1 MDGHDV
7 PIGGDC
13 HSSPTA
19 QQARKAGKAGGKDCA
34 GIPNAG
40 RAAPHHEYDEGECQ
54 ALAQNREQED
64 KKRKR
69 TEEPTPNHKPRGATF
84 NAAKKMSG
92 AYSLI
97 SFVLLLWFSLVQ

>member
-1 MDGHDV
+1 MSNISKVFWCFGTREPTVDGHDV

-40 RAAPHHEYDEGECQ
+40 CAAPHHEYDEEECQ
-54 ALAQNREQED
+54 ALAKQR
-64 KKRKR
+64 
-69 TEEPTPNHKPRGATF
+69 
-84 NAAKKMSG
+84 SG
-92 AYSLI
+92 ET
-97 SFVLLLWFSLVQ
+97 QKD